1 MPFNLTGARFLIMLH
16 STSALWVQTYEQY
29 ARSLWLM
36 GVSLQS
42 PAGFMK
48 QLLYVSELRG
58 ILCPYLL
65 LVGQIA
71 TSDHNKVQ

>member
-1 MPFNLTGARFLIMLH
+1 
-16 STSALWVQTYEQY
+16 
-29 ARSLWLM
+29 M